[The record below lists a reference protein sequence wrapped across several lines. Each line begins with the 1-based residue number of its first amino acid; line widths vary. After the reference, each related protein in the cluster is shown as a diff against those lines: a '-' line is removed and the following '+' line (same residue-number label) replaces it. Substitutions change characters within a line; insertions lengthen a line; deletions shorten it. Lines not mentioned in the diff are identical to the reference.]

1 MNRSVIFNWRETQPR
16 SASKRK
22 SISKVIMM
30 MTFAVFY
37 ILTIYPNRS
46 VHSATNLTTKDYSID
61 WNLVPSSPPSPANSQ
76 DSSFGSCVCD
86 LTENQC
92 DLNCC
97 CDPDCAQTTVEKTFT
112 KCLSPVS
119 KKDMNYMCVQKSL
132 VTFSNLQT
140 LGISTKEVTQ
150 DPSTPLFCVYFEGKS
165 VDGQYYSV
173 VGDLEATTIKKT
185 IDKEDSSIS
194 YKRTVSQKS
203 VYETLPTSTT
213 SGNQRTEN
221 YLYRDKIPVTTSPV
235 SSTITFSYLS
245 LPRSYSSDQCD
256 TSSFVKFA
264 QSDEH
269 EHSCYWIPTLV
280 DTLQSRCSNQFN
292 YNKLISNVVSTVVNP
307 SNSNSFTG
315 VSVAQL
321 ISVSSTGDETI
332 LSNTNIATTYTA
344 ATTTC
349 TNAVIGVSYYFS
361 TNNLGT
367 ISSVQLIVKVST
379 LINPS
384 LVTLKNNVQFI
395 NGTLNDYLLGVTRPK
410 SGNPGY
416 IRKKPLLAGY
426 TITNNQK
433 SAIYQQV
440 DGLTAPT
447 GYGCSSKASILFD
460 VDSVYSCSLSLNI
473 TELQN
478 LCLKNSISQLASQVT
493 QIGRYGNADYTNT
506 NDWVSILQDSSPSST
521 WDSLKST
528 CNNIAAGV
536 EYQIIIAKSGSV
548 QNEQWKVQGAKRVFY
563 PLTWTF
569 TGDTTS
575 SNTFWIE
582 TRVRYIRVSG
592 QETIQKNYP
601 APNFLPF
608 LPEDV
613 FYPFSL
619 IYSSDAPRLVTT
631 HYYWCLILLLGLVSL
646 FLA

>member
-1 MNRSVIFNWRETQPR
+1 M
-16 SASKRK
+16 
-22 SISKVIMM
+22 
-30 MTFAVFY
+30 
-37 ILTIYPNRS
+37 
-46 VHSATNLTTKDYSID
+46 
-61 WNLVPSSPPSPANSQ
+61 
-76 DSSFGSCVCD
+76 
-86 LTENQC
+86 
-92 DLNCC
+92 
-97 CDPDCAQTTVEKTFT
+97 
-112 KCLSPVS
+112 
-119 KKDMNYMCVQKSL
+119 
-132 VTFSNLQT
+132 
-140 LGISTKEVTQ
+140 
-150 DPSTPLFCVYFEGKS
+150 
-165 VDGQYYSV
+165 DGQYYSV
-173 VGDLEATTIKKT
+173 VGDLDATTIKKT

-221 YLYRDKIPVTTSPV
+221 YLYGDKIPVTTSPV

-395 NGTLNDYLLGVTRPK
+395 NG
-410 SGNPGY
+410 
-416 IRKKPLLAGY
+416 
-426 TITNNQK
+426 
-433 SAIYQQV
+433 
-440 DGLTAPT
+440 
-447 GYGCSSKASILFD
+447 
-460 VDSVYSCSLSLNI
+460 
-473 TELQN
+473 
-478 LCLKNSISQLASQVT
+478 
-493 QIGRYGNADYTNT
+493 
-506 NDWVSILQDSSPSST
+506 VSR
-521 WDSLKST
+521 
-528 CNNIAAGV
+528 
-536 EYQIIIAKSGSV
+536 E
-548 QNEQWKVQGAKRVFY
+548 
-563 PLTWTF
+563 
-569 TGDTTS
+569 
-575 SNTFWIE
+575 
-582 TRVRYIRVSG
+582 
-592 QETIQKNYP
+592 
-601 APNFLPF
+601 
-608 LPEDV
+608 
-613 FYPFSL
+613 
-619 IYSSDAPRLVTT
+619 
-631 HYYWCLILLLGLVSL
+631 
-646 FLA
+646 